1 MINGLLLYIM
11 HTNEM
16 ILSIIWFGLLLGLSL
31 ERWTEEQAA
40 KWYSKYNWSA
50 GVNYIPAYA
59 VNEI

>member
-1 MINGLLLYIM
+1 MRN
-11 HTNEM
+11 NEM